1 LKPEI
6 QKIFGEK
13 LQTKV
18 VDLLDSNF
26 NSLNE
31 MIENK
36 FKEMQENHKRDKEEI
51 IQAIKNERA
60 SALAGI
66 DVQNNLLKSKE
77 GELRGKDGLITT
89 LNRNIEKLQQ

>member
-51 IQAIKNERA
+51 ILAIKNERA
-60 SALAGI
+60 SALAAK
-66 DVQNNLLKSKE
+66 DVQIN
-77 GELRGKDGLITT
+77 
-89 LNRNIEKLQQ
+89 